1 MGENICKLYEGLIC
15 RRCKDLKNAEDVRI
29 LKTQQQ
35 NKMIKNGHFSKED
48 KQMGTGTWTF
58 AQ

>member
-48 KQMGTGTWTF
+48 KQMGTGT
-58 AQ
+58 